1 MKILYINP
9 ITADIYDDDVS
20 KILEAHKDVDT
31 QVDVIHLEP
40 KAGEVS
46 TPFLPPIPD
55 FYDDLFDAVKRGGRD
70 GYNGIIIGCA
80 ADPGHRE
87 ANYMSSVPVFGPLQA
102 GLNLACLLG
111 RRIGLLIPSH
121 DAEERSAVAW
131 HEETIRRYGISRD
144 RIVFRAVQVGHPP
157 QETMENCLA
166 EKRWIELKE
175 EVMSRFRGSVTQDG
189 IIQAKKAVEED
200 RAEVLL
206 FGCTLWG
213 GLLSPIAQA
222 VDVPVLD
229 PVITVLKSAEMAI
242 KARISS

>member
-1 MKILYINP
+1 MRILYINP
-9 ITADIYDDDVS
+9 ITTDVCNDDVR

-31 QVDVIHLEP
+31 QADVIHLEP

-55 FYDDLFDAVKRGGRD
+55 FYDDLFNAIKRGERD
-70 GYNGIIIGCA
+70 GYDGIIIGCA

-87 ANYMSSVPVFGPLQA
+87 ANYMSSVPVFGPFQA

-111 RRIGLLIPSH
+111 HRIGLLVPSH
-121 DAEERSAVAW
+121 DVEERSAIAW
-131 HEETIRRYGISRD
+131 HEETIRRYGIPRE
-144 RIVFRAVQVGHPP
+144 RIIFRAVRVGHPAG
-157 QETMENCLA
+157 ETMERCLA

-175 EVMSRFRGSVTQDG
+175 EVMSRFRDSVTEDG
-189 IIQAKKAVEED
+189 ITQAKKAIEED
-200 RAEVLL
+200 HANVL
-206 FGCTLWG
+206 FFSCTLWG

-229 PVITVLKSAEMAI
+229 PVITALKSAEAAI
-242 KARISS
+242 KARIS

>member
-1 MKILYINP
+1 MKIVYINP
-9 ITADIYDDDVS
+9 ITTDICDDDVR
-20 KILEAHKDVDT
+20 KILEVHKDVDT
-31 QVDVIHLEP
+31 QADVIHLEP
-40 KAGEVS
+40 KAGKVS

-55 FYDDLFDAVKRGGRD
+55 FYDDLFDAVKQGGRD
-70 GYNGIIIGCA
+70 GYDSIIIGCA

-102 GLNLACLLG
+102 GLNMACLLG
-111 RRIGLLIPSH
+111 HRIGMLVPSH
-121 DAEERSAVAW
+121 DAEERGAMAW

-144 RIVFRAVQVGHPP
+144 RITFRAVQVGHPP
-157 QETMENCLA
+157 QEIMERYLA

-175 EVMSRFRGSVTQDG
+175 EVISRFRDSVMQDG
-189 IIQAKKAVEED
+189 IIQARKAIEED
-200 RAEVLL
+200 HVDVL
-206 FGCTLWG
+206 FFSCTLWG

-242 KARISS
+242 KARIS